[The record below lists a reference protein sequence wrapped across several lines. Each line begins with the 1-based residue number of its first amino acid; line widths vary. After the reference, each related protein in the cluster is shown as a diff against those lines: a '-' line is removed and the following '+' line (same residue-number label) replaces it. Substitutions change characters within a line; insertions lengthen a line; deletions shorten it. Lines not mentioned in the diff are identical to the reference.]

1 MSKHDLIFS
10 PPIMNA
16 SGCLGFAPDVYGSVD
31 ISRLGAF
38 ITNPISLYP
47 RAAAQDDRFVEYP
60 GGFLLHTGY
69 PNPGIN
75 SILRKY
81 KAKWSRS
88 PVPVIVHLLTRNTS
102 EITKLARNLEGVEG
116 VVGLEIGFISNA
128 SCETVAETIKAASG
142 ELPVIA
148 QLPMEHCY
156 ELASAAIQAGAAAVS
171 LAPPRGSLLS
181 KKGELVQGRL
191 YGPAILPISIR
202 IVQEM
207 KSQGIPTIASGGIYT
222 QDDIQ
227 ILLAG
232 GALAV
237 QLDSIL
243 WRGASF
249 LSSV

>member
-1 MSKHDLIFS
+1 
-10 PPIMNA
+10 
-16 SGCLGFAPDVYGSVD
+16 
-31 ISRLGAF
+31 
-38 ITNPISLYP
+38 
-47 RAAAQDDRFVEYP
+47 
-60 GGFLLHTGY
+60 
-69 PNPGIN
+69 
-75 SILRKY
+75 
-81 KAKWSRS
+81 
-88 PVPVIVHLLTRNTS
+88 
-102 EITKLARNLEGVEG
+102 
-116 VVGLEIGFISNA
+116 
-128 SCETVAETIKAASG
+128 
-142 ELPVIA
+142 
-148 QLPMEHCY
+148 MEHCY

-171 LAPPRGSLLS
+171 LAPPRGSLPS

-207 KSQGIPTIASGGIYT
+207 KSQGIPTIACGGIYT